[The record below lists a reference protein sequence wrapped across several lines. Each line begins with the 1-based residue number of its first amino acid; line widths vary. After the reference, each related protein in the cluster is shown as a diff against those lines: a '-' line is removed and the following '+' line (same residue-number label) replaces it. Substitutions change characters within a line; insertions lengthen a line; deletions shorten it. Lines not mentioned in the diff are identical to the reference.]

1 MKIRQFYKALERRRK
16 PPSDDP
22 YDRRL
27 THCYLHIT
35 ENGKVHVFEVRGFY
49 WKAKPTG
56 CVAVVHAVNW
66 TLAAGYCIIDVSKH
80 NIKNIVI
87 SDTYK
92 LFGNS

>member
-35 ENGKVHVFEVRGFY
+35 EKGKVHVFEVRGFS
-49 WKAKPTG
+49 WKAEPKG
-56 CVAVVHAVNW
+56 CLVIVAAVNY
-66 TLAAGYCIIDVSKH
+66 TMAAGYCILELYKDD
-80 NIKNIVI
+80 IKNIVI
-87 SDTYK
+87 KDTYE
-92 LFGNS
+92 